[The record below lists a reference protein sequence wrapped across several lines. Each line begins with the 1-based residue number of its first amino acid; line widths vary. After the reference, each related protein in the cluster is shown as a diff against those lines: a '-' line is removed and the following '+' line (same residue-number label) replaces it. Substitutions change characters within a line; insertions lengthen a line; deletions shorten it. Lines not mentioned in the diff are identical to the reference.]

1 MRSMGRRYV
10 LALGLV
16 FIAALW
22 GAEVKAATNQATDG
36 GGGGV
41 ALTGSGAVTV
51 NSTALQLV
59 KQVWTGGTTT
69 GSCLASTPAD
79 AACNGGATTITVAA
93 GTPLKFV
100 IFVKNPTLFA
110 LNDVR
115 IADVLD
121 TSATGFTYT
130 ATSMKHD
137 LAQAD
142 TATSAQIYT
151 SVDTAGVAE
160 TDGVEAT
167 GVNYASI
174 VAGAGTSNIT
184 IGAVAG
190 QVNAALSVPA
200 NKTFALEF
208 QATKK

>member
-1 MRSMGRRYV
+1 MRSMGRSYG

-22 GAEVKAATNQATDG
+22 GAEVKAAVNQATDP

-41 ALTGSGAVTV
+41 ALTGSGAVTI

-59 KQVWTGGTTT
+59 KQVWTPA
-69 GSCLASTPAD
+69 GSCLASTPTD
-79 AACNGGATTITVAA
+79 STCNGGATTITVAA

-110 LNDVR
+110 LTDVR
-115 IADVLD
+115 IQDVLD
-121 TSATGFTYT
+121 VSATGFTYT
-130 ATSMKHD
+130 AASMKHD

-151 SVDTAGVAE
+151 SVDTTGVAD
-160 TDGVEAT
+160 TDAVDAT
-167 GVNYASI
+167 AGNYASY
-174 VAGAGTSNIT
+174 VAGNIT
-184 IGAVAG
+184 IGAVAA

-208 QATKK
+208 QAVKK

>member
-1 MRSMGRRYV
+1 MRSMGRRYG

-22 GAEVKAATNQATDG
+22 GAEVKAATNQATDP

-51 NSTALQLV
+51 SSTALQLV
-59 KQVWTGGTTT
+59 KQIWSSPSGTAT
-69 GSCLASTPAD
+69 GSCLASQPTD
-79 AACNGGATTITVAA
+79 STCNGGATTIQVAA

-115 IADVLD
+115 IQDALD
-121 TSATGFTYT
+121 ISGTGFTYST
-130 ATSMKHD
+130 GSLKHD
-137 LAQAD
+137 LTQAD
-142 TATSAQIYT
+142 TATSAQIYNSVET
-151 SVDTAGVAE
+151 SGVVDTDAA
-160 TDGVEAT
+160 DT
-167 GVNYASI
+167 GGANYASY
-174 VAGAGTSNIT
+174 VAPNIT
-184 IGAVAG
+184 VGAT
-190 QVNAALSVPA
+190 VNQSLSVPA

-208 QATKK
+208 LAKKN